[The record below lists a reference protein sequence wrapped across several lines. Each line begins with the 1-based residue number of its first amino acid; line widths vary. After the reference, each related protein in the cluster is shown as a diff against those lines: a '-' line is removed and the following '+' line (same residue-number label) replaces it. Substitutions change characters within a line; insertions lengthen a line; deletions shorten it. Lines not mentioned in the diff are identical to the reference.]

1 MVSKHHVYHAI
12 HHNFTTKKP
21 HSAHRFP
28 QKPLQ
33 KHPFTIAKKIYGTY
47 FAGLGFAGDS
57 ESQKMFTERGSAT
70 YQEIYTPFL
79 IHCVLSICCT
89 IKSATSAREMR
100 LPLGG
105 RASPSMR

>member
-21 HSAHRFP
+21 QPARPFS

-33 KHPFTIAKKIYGTY
+33 KHLFTRIKKIPFSGQVL
-47 FAGLGFAGDS
+47 AGMG
-57 ESQKMFTERGSAT
+57 GSAG

-79 IHCVLSICCT
+79 IHCGLSICC
-89 IKSATSAREMR
+89 IMKSATSAREMR